1 MSSKIQ
7 QLEARIRAIDVRI
20 SDLQKQRRAIEHQK
34 RQEEEQDLLRTLR
47 SQKLSREEILAMIRE
62 YNARRAPRQPPR
74 NRAPATT
81 GCR

>member
-20 SDLQKQRRAIEHQK
+20 GDLQKQRRAIEHQK

-47 SQKLSREEILAMIRE
+47 SQKLIREEILAMIRE
-62 YNARRAPRQPPR
+62 YNASR
-74 NRAPATT
+74 
-81 GCR
+81 GG

>member
-20 SDLQKQRRAIEHQK
+20 GDLQKQRRAIEHQK
-34 RQEEEQDLLRTLR
+34 RQEEEQELLRTLR

-62 YNARRAPRQPPR
+62 YNARR
-74 NRAPATT
+74 
-81 GCR
+81 GG

>member
-7 QLEARIRAIDVRI
+7 QVEARIRAIDVRI

-62 YNARRAPRQPPR
+62 YNARR
-74 NRAPATT
+74 
-81 GCR
+81 GG

>member
-20 SDLQKQRRAIEHQK
+20 GDLQKQRRAIEHQK

-47 SQKLSREEILAMIRE
+47 AQKLSREEILAMIRE
-62 YNARRAPRQPPR
+62 YNASR
-74 NRAPATT
+74 
-81 GCR
+81 GG

>member
-62 YNARRAPRQPPR
+62 YNAQR
-74 NRAPATT
+74 
-81 GCR
+81 GG

>member
-20 SDLQKQRRAIEHQK
+20 GDLQKQRRAIEHQK

-62 YNARRAPRQPPR
+62 YNTSR
-74 NRAPATT
+74 
-81 GCR
+81 GG

>member
-34 RQEEEQDLLRTLR
+34 RQEEEQELLRTLR

-62 YNARRAPRQPPR
+62 YNARR
-74 NRAPATT
+74 
-81 GCR
+81 GG

>member
-20 SDLQKQRRAIEHQK
+20 SDLQKQRRAIEDQK

-62 YNARRAPRQPPR
+62 YNARR
-74 NRAPATT
+74 
-81 GCR
+81 GG

>member
-7 QLEARIRAIDVRI
+7 QLEGRIRAIDVRI

-62 YNARRAPRQPPR
+62 YNARR
-74 NRAPATT
+74 
-81 GCR
+81 GG

>member
-20 SDLQKQRRAIEHQK
+20 GDLQKQRRAIEHQK
-34 RQEEEQDLLRTLR
+34 RQEEEQELLRTLR

-62 YNARRAPRQPPR
+62 YNASR
-74 NRAPATT
+74 
-81 GCR
+81 GG

>member
-20 SDLQKQRRAIEHQK
+20 GDLQKQRRAIEYQK

-62 YNARRAPRQPPR
+62 YNARR
-74 NRAPATT
+74 
-81 GCR
+81 GG

>member
-34 RQEEEQDLLRTLR
+34 WQEEEQDLLRTLR

-62 YNARRAPRQPPR
+62 YNASR
-74 NRAPATT
+74 
-81 GCR
+81 GG

>member
-7 QLEARIRAIDVRI
+7 ELEARIRAIDVRI
-20 SDLQKQRRAIEHQK
+20 GDLQKQRRAIEHQK

-62 YNARRAPRQPPR
+62 YNASR
-74 NRAPATT
+74 
-81 GCR
+81 GG

>member
-20 SDLQKQRRAIEHQK
+20 SDLQQQRRAIEHQK

-62 YNARRAPRQPPR
+62 YNARR
-74 NRAPATT
+74 
-81 GCR
+81 GG

>member
-62 YNARRAPRQPPR
+62 YNARR
-74 NRAPATT
+74 
-81 GCR
+81 GG

>member
-20 SDLQKQRRAIEHQK
+20 GDLQKQRRAIEHQK

-62 YNARRAPRQPPR
+62 YNARR
-74 NRAPATT
+74 
-81 GCR
+81 GG

>member
-7 QLEARIRAIDVRI
+7 QREARIRAIDVRI
-20 SDLQKQRRAIEHQK
+20 GDLQKQRRAIEHQK

-62 YNARRAPRQPPR
+62 YNASR
-74 NRAPATT
+74 
-81 GCR
+81 GG

>member
-7 QLEARIRAIDVRI
+7 QLEALIRAIDVRI
-20 SDLQKQRRAIEHQK
+20 GDLQKQRRAIEHQK

-62 YNARRAPRQPPR
+62 YNARR
-74 NRAPATT
+74 
-81 GCR
+81 GG

>member
-20 SDLQKQRRAIEHQK
+20 GDLQKQRRAIEHQK
-34 RQEEEQDLLRTLR
+34 RQEAEQDLLRTLR

-62 YNARRAPRQPPR
+62 YNASR
-74 NRAPATT
+74 
-81 GCR
+81 GG

>member
-20 SDLQKQRRAIEHQK
+20 GELQKQRRAIEHQK

-62 YNARRAPRQPPR
+62 YNASR
-74 NRAPATT
+74 
-81 GCR
+81 GG

>member
-20 SDLQKQRRAIEHQK
+20 GDLQKQRRAIEHQK

-47 SQKLSREEILAMIRE
+47 SQKLSREEILAMIR
-62 YNARRAPRQPPR
+62 
-74 NRAPATT
+74 
-81 GCR
+81 

>member
-20 SDLQKQRRAIEHQK
+20 CDLQKQRRAIEHQK

-62 YNARRAPRQPPR
+62 YNARR
-74 NRAPATT
+74 
-81 GCR
+81 GG

>member
-47 SQKLSREEILAMIRE
+47 SHKLSREEILAMIRE
-62 YNARRAPRQPPR
+62 YNARR
-74 NRAPATT
+74 
-81 GCR
+81 GG

>member
-7 QLEARIRAIDVRI
+7 QLEARIRAIDFRI
-20 SDLQKQRRAIEHQK
+20 GDLQKQRRAIEHQK

-62 YNARRAPRQPPR
+62 YNARR
-74 NRAPATT
+74 
-81 GCR
+81 GG

>member
-20 SDLQKQRRAIEHQK
+20 GDLQKQRRAIEHQK

-62 YNARRAPRQPPR
+62 YNASR
-74 NRAPATT
+74 
-81 GCR
+81 GG

>member
-20 SDLQKQRRAIEHQK
+20 SDLQKQKRAVEHQK
-34 RQEEEQDLLRTLR
+34 QQEEEQELLRTLR

-62 YNARRAPRQPPR
+62 YNARR
-74 NRAPATT
+74 
-81 GCR
+81 GG

>member
-7 QLEARIRAIDVRI
+7 QLEARI
-20 SDLQKQRRAIEHQK
+20 RAIEHQK

-62 YNARRAPRQPPR
+62 YNASR
-74 NRAPATT
+74 
-81 GCR
+81 GG